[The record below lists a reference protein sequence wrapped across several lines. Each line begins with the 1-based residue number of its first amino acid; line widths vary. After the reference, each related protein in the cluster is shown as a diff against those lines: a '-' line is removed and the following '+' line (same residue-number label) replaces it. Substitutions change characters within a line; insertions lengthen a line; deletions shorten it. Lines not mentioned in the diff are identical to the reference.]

1 MRNFR
6 SQRNEFAYDDGD
18 NFKKLTNYELLT
30 ERPGADFLLTYC
42 GWVQIFD
49 LANES
54 HAKDV
59 QENEPKRSLI
69 GNSPLLALLPTQK
82 CLPRG
87 QRNKNKKRTVTLINY
102 CPLEYTPYTVV
113 FCWNINFSMVQS
125 SYVVWILNW
134 EMLKWNLC
142 ICLTFILAKE

>member
-1 MRNFR
+1 MYNFR
-6 SQRNEFAYDDGD
+6 SQHDKFMYDDGD

-30 ERPGADFLLTYC
+30 ERPGGGVIADESKS
-42 GWVQIFD
+42 FD

-87 QRNKNKKRTVTLINY
+87 QRNKNKKDSN
-102 CPLEYTPYTVV
+102 
-113 FCWNINFSMVQS
+113 
-125 SYVVWILNW
+125 LN
-134 EMLKWNLC
+134 
-142 ICLTFILAKE
+142 